1 MFKFRATLI
10 LGIILPTLLLTAC
23 EPYAKRNQSTSEIE
37 VEYSQDIREGF
48 EPPRTTEEKLLVE
61 AAQAEG
67 GELTIYTSMNIEDLE
82 EILTIFR
89 ERYPFTK
96 TDYYRA
102 AGDDV
107 IQKIMTEDHAGKH
120 FADVIETEAFEV
132 YRLMQAGLLQPY
144 VAPQSSAYPDSL
156 KDPAGYWTVDRL
168 NTVVIGYNTELV
180 SQADVPTTWED
191 LLDPKWKGKIA
202 VEVNDIELLADMVR
216 YWGKEKTY
224 AFWGGIAAQE
234 PGIVDGH
241 TELAEFVSAGEFA
254 ISPTLYG
261 YRVEKLKAD
270 GAPIEWVRTDPVFAY
285 TQLLAMASNAPN
297 QATAQLFINWLLS
310 EEGQFVYRKVGRIPS
325 RPGIGTDPP
334 GLIEGLN
341 LVYSVPSLA
350 ADYDSYASKW
360 RSFLALE

>member
-1 MFKFRATLI
+1 MVKLRAPLI
-10 LGIILPTLLLTAC
+10 MVIILTAHLFTAC
-23 EPYAKRNQSTSEIE
+23 QPSGAINKPIGEIGTEQSQGKG
-37 VEYSQDIREGF
+37 EYLVTPGI
-48 EPPRTTEEKLLVE
+48 TEEKLLHE

-67 GELTIYTSMNIEDLE
+67 GELMIYTSMNIDDLE
-82 EILTIFR
+82 LILAKFR

-102 AGDDV
+102 TGDDV
-107 IQKIMTEDHAGKH
+107 IRKILTEDQAGKH

-144 VAPQSSAYPDSL
+144 VAPQSAAYPASL

-180 SQADVPTTWED
+180 GQADIPSTWED
-191 LLDPKWKGKIA
+191 LLDPKWKGKMA
-202 VEVNDIELLADMVR
+202 VEANDIELLADMVS
-216 YWGKEKTY
+216 YWGEEKAF
-224 AFWGGIAAQE
+224 AFWEGIAAQE

-270 GAPIEWVRTDPVFAY
+270 GAPIEWIRTDPVIAY
-285 TQLLAMASNAPN
+285 TQLLAMASDAPN
-297 QATAQLFINWLLS
+297 QSTARLFINWLLS
-310 EEGQFVYRKVGRIPS
+310 VDGQNVYREVGRIPS
-325 RPGIGTDPP
+325 RPGIGTDPA

-341 LVYSVPSLA
+341 LIFTVPSLA
-350 ADYDSYASKW
+350 ANYDVYARKW
-360 RSFLALE
+360 RSFFTLE